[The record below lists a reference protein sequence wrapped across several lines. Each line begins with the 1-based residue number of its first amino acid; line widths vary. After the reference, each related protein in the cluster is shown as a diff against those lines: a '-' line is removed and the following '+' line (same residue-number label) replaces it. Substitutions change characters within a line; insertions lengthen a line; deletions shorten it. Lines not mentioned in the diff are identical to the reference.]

1 MYKSPPRRIAGWLS
15 AEVIEALEMLILEVS
30 TLCTFAIIT
39 VQSKSELGVM
49 VRVLVSL
56 EFTEEYIT
64 NHPLA

>member
-15 AEVIEALEMLILEVS
+15 AEVIEACQTTIFEVS
-30 TLCTFAIIT
+30 TLCTFAIVT
-39 VQSKSELGVM
+39 VQSKSELGVI

>member
-1 MYKSPPRRIAGWLS
+1 
-15 AEVIEALEMLILEVS
+15 MLILEVS
-30 TLCTFAIIT
+30 TLCTFAIVT
-39 VQSKSELGVM
+39 VQSKSELGVI